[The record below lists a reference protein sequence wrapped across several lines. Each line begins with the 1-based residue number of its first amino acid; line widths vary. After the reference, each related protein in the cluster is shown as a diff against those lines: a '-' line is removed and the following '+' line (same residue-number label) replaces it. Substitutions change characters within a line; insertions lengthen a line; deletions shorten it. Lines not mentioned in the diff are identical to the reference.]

1 MHHDSGL
8 RYRDVQ
14 PCGNRPAFYGWTIHG
29 RDNIEGGTVM
39 LQETI
44 GIMFDSRMYRGIPA
58 GRTGQESLANV
69 EQAAACYGL
78 TPCFLRLE
86 DVDADTKTCIAYV
99 KKDGIYVRQ
108 RMPLPSVIHNRALQ
122 LRRSEQHQVTKL
134 LLQGIQ
140 VYNVR
145 NRYRK
150 DHIHDM
156 LYQDP
161 GLRQHL
167 PRAVKATPESLAYM
181 MENYDDL
188 VIKPCSGSI
197 GHGIIRIFQ
206 KDGQWKL
213 TCETRTS
220 RKGWATFRLN
230 KGQLPS
236 ATLRRIFRHAYLIE
250 ERIPLVRFEGRP
262 VDLRVSVQRG
272 SDGLWG
278 ITGIFAK
285 VAPAHTFVT
294 NIAQGSKV
302 MTLAEALEL
311 ETNDW
316 HALELEARI
325 RSVGLRIAQTLAS
338 SLPHL
343 ADLGLDLGI
352 TENGKIYFIECN
364 GRDQR
369 YGFRKAGMTETWKA
383 SYRQPMAYG
392 RLLLEQ
398 NSRIPRQPQTY
409 DRGLY

>member
-1 MHHDSGL
+1 
-8 RYRDVQ
+8 
-14 PCGNRPAFYGWTIHG
+14 
-29 RDNIEGGTVM
+29 M

-58 GRTGQESLANV
+58 GRTGQESLANY
-69 EQAAACYGL
+69 EQAAASYGL

-86 DVDADTKTCIAYV
+86 DIDSDQKTCLAYV
-99 KKDGIYVRQ
+99 KKEGRYVRE
-108 RMPLPSVIHNRALQ
+108 RMPLPSVIHNRSLQ
-122 LRRSEQHQVTKL
+122 LRRTEQHQITKL
-134 LLQGIQ
+134 MLQGIQ
-140 VYNVR
+140 VFNVR

-156 LYQDP
+156 LHQDLA
-161 GLRQHL
+161 LREHL

-181 MENYDDL
+181 MEQYDDL

-197 GHGIIRIFQ
+197 GHGIMRVFER
-206 KDGQWKL
+206 DGQWKL
-213 TCETRTS
+213 TCETKAA
-220 RKGWATFRLN
+220 RKGWATFRLS

-250 ERIPLVRFEGRP
+250 ERIPLVRYEGRP

-278 ITGIFAK
+278 ITGMFAK
-285 VAPAHTFVT
+285 AAPAHTFVS
-294 NIAQGSKV
+294 NIAQGGKV
-302 MTLAEALEL
+302 MKLAEALGLGESGFDLARL
-311 ETNDW
+311 EY
-316 HALELEARI
+316 RI
-325 RSVGLRIAQTLAS
+325 GLVALRIAQNLSA

-352 TENGKIYFIECN
+352 TRSGQIYFIECN

-369 YGFRKAGMTETWKA
+369 YGFRKAGMSEHWKA
-383 SYRQPMAYG
+383 TYSKPMAYG

-409 DRGLY
+409 DRRLY

>member
-1 MHHDSGL
+1 
-8 RYRDVQ
+8 
-14 PCGNRPAFYGWTIHG
+14 
-29 RDNIEGGTVM
+29 M

-44 GIMFDSRMYRGIPA
+44 GILFDSRMYRGIPA
-58 GRTGQESLANV
+58 RRTGQESLANV

-78 TPCFLRLE
+78 IPCFLRLE
-86 DVDADTKTCIAYV
+86 DVDSDNKTCMAYV
-99 KKDGIYVRQ
+99 KKEGIYVRQ

-122 LRRSEQHQVTKL
+122 LRRTEQHQVTQL

-150 DHIHDM
+150 DHIHEM

-167 PRAVKATPESLAYM
+167 PRAVKATPDSLAYM
-181 MENYDDL
+181 MEHYDDL

-197 GHGIIRIFQ
+197 GHGIMRIFQ

-250 ERIPLVRFEGRP
+250 ERIPLVRYEGRP

-272 SDGLWG
+272 GDGLWG

-302 MTLAEALEL
+302 MTLAEALGSE
-311 ETNDW
+311 ESDW
-316 HALELEARI
+316 HLLELEDRI
-325 RSVGLRIAQTLAS
+325 KSVGLRIARTLAS

-343 ADLGLDLGI
+343 ADLGLDMGI
-352 TENGKIYFIECN
+352 TEKRRIYFIECN

-369 YGFRKAGMTETWKA
+369 YGFRKAGMTEHWKA

-409 DRGLY
+409 DRSLY

>member
-1 MHHDSGL
+1 M
-8 RYRDVQ
+8 
-14 PCGNRPAFYGWTIHG
+14 
-29 RDNIEGGTVM
+29 
-39 LQETI
+39 
-44 GIMFDSRMYRGIPA
+44 
-58 GRTGQESLANV
+58 
-69 EQAAACYGL
+69 
-78 TPCFLRLE
+78 
-86 DVDADTKTCIAYV
+86 AYV
-99 KKDGIYVRQ
+99 KKEGIYVRQ

-122 LRRSEQHQVTKL
+122 LRRTEQHQVTQL

-150 DHIHDM
+150 DHIHEM

-167 PRAVKATPESLAYM
+167 PRAVKATPDSLAYM
-181 MENYDDL
+181 MEHYDDL

-197 GHGIIRIFQ
+197 GHGIMRIFQ

-250 ERIPLVRFEGRP
+250 ERIPLVRYEGRP

-272 SDGLWG
+272 GDGLWG

-302 MTLAEALEL
+302 MTLAEALGSE
-311 ETNDW
+311 ESDW
-316 HALELEARI
+316 HLLELEARI
-325 RSVGLRIAQTLAS
+325 KSVGLRIARTLAS

-352 TENGKIYFIECN
+352 TENGRIYFIECN

-369 YGFRKAGMTETWKA
+369 YGFRKAGMTEHWKA

-409 DRGLY
+409 DRSLY

>member
-14 PCGNRPAFYGWTIHG
+14 PCGDKLAFHEWMIHG
-29 RDNIEGGTVM
+29 HDNIEGGTVM

-44 GIMFDSRMYRGIPA
+44 GILFDSRMYRGIPA
-58 GRTGQESLANV
+58 GRTGQESLANY
-69 EQAAACYGL
+69 EQAATSYGL

-86 DVDADTKTCIAYV
+86 DIDSDTKTCLAYV
-99 KKDGIYVRQ
+99 KKEGVYVRQ
-108 RMPLPSVIHNRALQ
+108 RIPLPSVIHNRALQ
-122 LRRSEQHQVTKL
+122 LRRTEQHQVTKL

-150 DHIHDM
+150 DHIHEM
-156 LYQDP
+156 LHQQP
-161 GLRQHL
+161 SLWEHL
-167 PRAVKATPESLAYM
+167 PHAVKATPESLAYM
-181 MENYDDL
+181 MERYDDL
-188 VIKPCSGSI
+188 IIKPCSGSI
-197 GHGIIRIFQ
+197 GHGIMRIVQ
-206 KDGQWKL
+206 REGQWKL
-213 TCETRTS
+213 TCETRAS
-220 RKGWATFRLN
+220 RKGWATFRLS

-236 ATLRRIFRHAYLIE
+236 STLRRIFRHAYLIE
-250 ERIPLVRFEGRP
+250 ERIPLVRYEGRP

-285 VAPAHTFVT
+285 AAPAHTFVT
-294 NIAQGSKV
+294 NIAQGGKV
-302 MTLAEALEL
+302 MTLAEALGTVEAKFHLREL
-311 ETNDW
+311 ET
-316 HALELEARI
+316 RI
-325 RSVGLRIAQTLAS
+325 RSVVLQIARTLAS

-352 TENGKIYFIECN
+352 TGKGQIYFIECN

-369 YGFRKAGMTETWKA
+369 YGFRKAGMSEHWKA
-383 SYRQPMAYG
+383 SYQQPMAYG

-409 DRGLY
+409 HRAPY